1 MAIFDGIKRQL
12 RTVIEWKDPDP
23 NALFYQWT
31 DNGDEIKDASKLII
45 GPGQGCVF
53 VYEGKIRYVLEKE
66 RLISLKTDNIPF
78 WTTIKKYMQFFE
90 SEHKVGIYFFKKT
103 KILDQKWGTSS
114 PIKYEDPKYKFPVGL
129 KVYGN
134 YSYRISDPRGFF
146 INVVGSNANF
156 FVDDFGKVMSDRIVH
171 PLTDYLAESQYSYA
185 EIDSKREEIVHGMHE
200 KLSHDFNKLGF
211 EITDFRI
218 EGTSFDDDTLRR
230 INRIA
235 DLHAEAQAAKAVGMT
250 YAGVQQVEAMR
261 DAAQN
266 EGGAAGIGM
275 GLGAGMGFGQNMAQA
290 MGNNF
295 QTPESDKQTAPLNNM
310 EKLTRLKQMVEA
322 ELITEEEYV
331 AKKKEILDNF

>member
-1 MAIFDGIKRQL
+1 MPIFDGVKRQL
-12 RTVIEWKDPDP
+12 RSVIEWKDPDP

-31 DNGDEIKDASKLII
+31 DNGDEIKNASKLII

-66 RLISLKTDNIPF
+66 KIISLKTDNVPF
-78 WTTIKKYMQFFE
+78 WTTVKKFMQFFE
-90 SEHKVGIYFFKKT
+90 SEHKVAIYFFRKT

-114 PIKYEDPKYKFPVGL
+114 AIKYEDPKYQFPVGL
-129 KVYGN
+129 KAYGN
-134 YSYRISDPRGFF
+134 YSYKISDPRNFF

-156 FVDDFGKVMSDRIVH
+156 YVDDFRNVMSDRIIQ

-185 EIDSKREEIVHGMHE
+185 EIDSKREEIVHGMHD
-200 KLSHDFNKLGF
+200 KLSHDFQKLGF
-211 EITDFRI
+211 DITDFRI

-235 DLHAEAQAAKAVGMT
+235 DLTAEAQAAKAVGMT
-250 YAGVQQVEAMR
+250 FAGVQQVEAMR

-295 QTPESDKQTAPLNNM
+295 QENQKQNNANDDNM
-310 EKLTRLKQMVEA
+310 AKLAKLKKMYEA
-322 ELITEEEYV
+322 ELINEEEYS
-331 AKKKEILDNF
+331 AKKKEILDNM